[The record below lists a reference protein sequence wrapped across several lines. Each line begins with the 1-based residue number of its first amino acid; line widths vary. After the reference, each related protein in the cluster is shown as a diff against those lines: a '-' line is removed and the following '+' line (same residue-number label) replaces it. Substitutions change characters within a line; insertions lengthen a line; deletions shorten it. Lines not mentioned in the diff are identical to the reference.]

1 MEIEFNQSIIGH
13 LNCWTNQ
20 VIAIAWQTNER
31 KPVVQSTTTREI
43 DESDEIFFER
53 LRISIR
59 RLIAPFGYNHH
70 VTLHCRDK
78 RGNDEL
84 TNDEYQNISRKL
96 WFISDNSPN
105 HLERVKAL
113 SLLADMNHSFYQKNL
128 CVFP

>member
-1 MEIEFNQSIIGH
+1 MNIELNLSVIGD
-13 LNCWTNQ
+13 LNYRTNQ
-20 VIAIAWQTNER
+20 VVTIAWQTDKRN
-31 KPVVQSTTTREI
+31 PAVQSTTTREI
-43 DESDEIFFER
+43 GESDKSFFER

-59 RLIAPFGYNHH
+59 RLIASYGYNHH
-70 VTLHCRDK
+70 ATLHCRDK

-113 SLLADMNHSFYQKNL
+113 SLLADINQSFYQKKL